1 MGLFGTAVG
10 SNPAGKPCILVY
22 ANSRG
27 RDYLETSGFSRFSRE
42 EGLPFFIVEI
52 DPIQFIRSEC
62 CVGGTRISTQQQ
74 GAPTGTLGAWLQRN
88 PPGFVGVSN
97 NHVLADFDRI
107 PVGSYV
113 IQLEQNQGGQVI
125 GRIDGKVNLRPKRVN
140 YVDVAWFT
148 PNDPNIVRHDIG
160 MSGLTPK
167 GEEEDIAQRV
177 FNELSVPV
185 WYWGSSSGFVEGMAV
200 AGPGY
205 VYIEDEI
212 TRRVFR
218 FDDQIQLDLDHIE
231 SGDSGSLFLTSD
243 NNKIGGMLFAKSRH
257 KEGGGKIGY
266 ANPWQSIKRETR
278 LKFLY

>member
-1 MGLFGTAVG
+1 
-10 SNPAGKPCILVY
+10 
-22 ANSRG
+22 
-27 RDYLETSGFSRFSRE
+27 
-42 EGLPFFIVEI
+42 
-52 DPIQFIRSEC
+52 
-62 CVGGTRISTQQQ
+62 
-74 GAPTGTLGAWLQRN
+74 
-88 PPGFVGVSN
+88 
-97 NHVLADFDRI
+97 
-107 PVGSYV
+107 
-113 IQLEQNQGGQVI
+113 
-125 GRIDGKVNLRPKRVN
+125 
-140 YVDVAWFT
+140 
-148 PNDPNIVRHDIG
+148 